1 MTDTPRGKRRLF
13 TRRRVLI
20 GGGIAIGGIVA
31 MVPGCSLIPPIPSSA
46 DSTNEDATAWVRLRP
61 DGRFEFL
68 NPRQEMGQQ
77 VATGLRQIVAE
88 ELGVPPGAIAIVQPS
103 THQIPSV
110 KRTAGSDSIRD
121 WALPLAKASAALHLA
136 LARRAAKQLGVAG
149 STLAATGQGF
159 TAGGGRTVSYTAL
172 AAAGPAVISAAAVEA
187 ARPRSLRPGAAKRWV
202 GKSTRPDEHR
212 NIVTGKTVYARDV
225 RLAEMAYGHVFHPP
239 VPGAKLKKVDAGKS
253 ASLPGYVALVVE
265 KADAVLGTDAFVGVV
280 AETPFAL
287 EAIVE
292 AIAVAWRHPK
302 PVQQKD
308 IDRMIDVDR
317 AIMGPGLEHTLVAGT
332 VRETGE
338 WDVDARF
345 DIPFAA
351 HAPME
356 PRSATVLVKDGRA
369 TIWTGTQDAFF
380 VRKFVARVL
389 EMAVEKVEVRSQRSG
404 GGFGGR
410 ALVYVEPEAARLA
423 RKTGRPVTVQW
434 SRRQEFRNSFSR
446 PPTSQRVR
454 ARLTKDGRIADW
466 SHAIVSGPILF
477 PSAIPSWTYPVID
490 LLADK
495 GVVRSAASPY
505 KAARAYTGYSDIRL
519 PIHTGPWRSLGAAA
533 NVFAIEMAVSTLAR
547 KAGRDQLAF
556 RLANMAP
563 EQTRLA
569 RTLKHVAA
577 MAKWGKTPPTSR
589 SGAAGKRGRGIAC
602 GIYKG
607 AYISYVADVRVGA
620 DGAAQLEHVYAAAD
634 CGLVINPDLVRAQI
648 EGCIVW
654 GIGMTMSE
662 AFSIEDGA
670 PAPENFDSYALPRLP
685 QIPAMTIELVG
696 ADGNPPAGMGE
707 TGLVAIGAA
716 IGAAIEEATGKP
728 VRRLPLQAG

>member
-1 MTDTPRGKRRLF
+1 MTDTTAKRRVF

-20 GGGIAIGGIVA
+20 GGGLVIGGIVA
-31 MVPGCSLIPPIPSSA
+31 MVPGCSLIPPIPGSA
-46 DSTNEDATAWVRLRP
+46 DSTNEDAIAWVRLRP

-88 ELGVPPGAIAIVQPS
+88 ELGVPPEMIGIVQPS
-103 THQIPSV
+103 TDQIPGV

-136 LARRAAKQLGVAG
+136 LARRAAKQLGVAASNLG
-149 STLAATGQGF
+149 ATGKGF
-159 TAGGGRTVSYTAL
+159 TAGGGKTLTYKAL
-172 AAAGPAVISAAAVEA
+172 AAAGPARISAAEVEA
-187 ARPRSLRPGAAKRWV
+187 ARPKSLRPGAAKRWV
-202 GKSTRPDEHR
+202 GTSTPPDEHR
-212 NIVTGKTVYARDV
+212 NIVTGKTAYARDV
-225 RLAEMAYGHVFHPP
+225 RLANMAYGHVFHPP
-239 VPGAKLKKVDAGKS
+239 VPHAALKKVTAGKA

-265 KADAVLGTDAFVGVV
+265 KADAILGTGAFVGVV

-292 AIAVAWRHPK
+292 EIAVTWRHPK

-317 AIMGPGLEHTLVAGT
+317 ALKGGLEHTLVSGT
-332 VRETGE
+332 VREGGT

-345 DIPFAA
+345 DIPFAD

-356 PRSATVLVKDGRA
+356 PRAATALVKDGRA
-369 TIWTGTQDAFF
+369 TIWTGTQDAFY

-389 EMAVEKVEVRSQRSG
+389 EMAEDKVEVRSQRLG
-404 GGFGGR
+404 GGYGGR
-410 ALVYVEPEAARLA
+410 ALIYIEPEVARLA
-423 RKTGRPVTVQW
+423 RKIGRPVTLQW
-434 SRRQEFRNSFSR
+434 SRTQEFRNSVSR

-454 ARLTKDGRIADW
+454 ARLTEDGRIADW

-477 PSAIPSWTYPVID
+477 PSVIPSWTYPVID
-490 LLADK
+490 RLADK
-495 GVVRSAASPY
+495 GVSRSAASPY

-533 NVFAIEMAVSTLAR
+533 NVFAIEMAVSALAR
-547 KAGRDQLAF
+547 KAGRDPLAF

-563 EQTRLA
+563 EQRRLA
-569 RTLKHVAA
+569 RTLKHVAG
-577 MAKWGKTPPTSR
+577 MAKWGKTPPPTHAR
-589 SGAAGKRGRGIAC
+589 AGGRRGRGIAC

-607 AYISYVADVRVGA
+607 AYISYVADVRVGG
-620 DGAAQLEHVYAAAD
+620 DGAVQVEHAYAAAD

-654 GIGMTMSE
+654 GIGMTLSE
-662 AFSIEDGA
+662 EFMIEDGA
-670 PAPENFDSYALPRLP
+670 PAPENFDSYALPRMP
-685 QIPAMTIELVG
+685 QIPAMTIALVG
-696 ADGNPPAGMGE
+696 AEENPPAGMGE

-716 IGAAIEEATGKP
+716 IAAAIVEATGKP
-728 VRRLPLQAG
+728 VRRLPYKTA